1 MYSNNKQIR
10 DVANIAAQIMS
21 GQQPVTEKL
30 HPNQQQLD
38 VHEPEKDELTA
49 DDFKKLR
56 GKKEVKKEEVET
68 IDEVKLA
75 DLPDFTTTRITSS
88 AWLYAVP
95 LMLDLLLKMMVHSF
109 SPGIVQIP
117 YLPAF
122 KALPSIFTSLL
133 TSIQVASLAPVRHT
147 WPKGAISLPIV
158 LPFTAGWL

>member
-56 GKKEVKKEEVET
+56 AGKKAPEVKKEEVE
-68 IDEVKLA
+68 
-75 DLPDFTTTRITSS
+75 
-88 AWLYAVP
+88 
-95 LMLDLLLKMMVHSF
+95 
-109 SPGIVQIP
+109 QIQE
-117 YLPAF
+117 Y
-122 KALPSIFTSLL
+122 
-133 TSIQVASLAPVRHT
+133 
-147 WPKGAISLPIV
+147 
-158 LPFTAGWL
+158 